1 MEKNE
6 KNCLLWLNHIKTFR
20 NYDRTRL
27 IRLFG
32 DAVSVYEILKRNGEE
47 VDALLK
53 KNVIKA
59 TTLEEILSDNEDR
72 WLDRLLS
79 DAEKKK
85 IKIVTPVDPDYPERL
100 KTITEPPLA
109 LFMKGRTELLEYE
122 NGLGVVGSR
131 RPTHYGMTMADEFSK
146 SLSRKGFTIISGM
159 AMGIDAMAHQAS
171 LESGGNTIA
180 VFGGGVDKCYPQTN
194 YDIYLEMCEKGLI
207 VSEYEPGESHIS
219 IHFPARNRIISGLS
233 DAVLVVEAALRS
245 GTLITADFA
254 LEQNKDVF
262 AVPGR
267 VTDMLSKG
275 TNNLIK
281 QGAMLADSP
290 ADILIYM
297 FGPDAFYK
305 STEGK
310 SRADTD
316 QINEQKNIKKASGQ
330 SGKELNDKQKKLLS
344 VLGFEPI
351 FIDDLIRINDMNI
364 TDTLHQMKV
373 LEDLGY
379 VRVVEQSYYIL
390 SGKNTCN

>member
-6 KNCLLWLNHIKTFR
+6 RNCLLWLNHIKTFR
-20 NYDRTRL
+20 TYDRTKL

-32 DAVSVYEILKRNGEE
+32 NAVSAYE
-47 VDALLK
+47 ALK
-53 KNVIKA
+53 KNSEEVGRLLENHVIKA
-59 TTLEEILSDNEDR
+59 STMEEIVSDNEDR

-79 DAEKKK
+79 EAERKN
-85 IKIVTPVDPDYPERL
+85 IKIVTLDDPDYPERL
-100 KTITEPPLA
+100 ASISAPPLA
-109 LFMKGRTELLEYE
+109 LFMRGRTELLDYE
-122 NGLGVVGSR
+122 NGLGVIGSR
-131 RPTHYGMTMADEFSK
+131 RPTHYGVTMADEFSK

-159 AMGIDAMAHQAS
+159 AMGIDAMAHQAA

-180 VFGGGVDKCYPQTN
+180 VFGGGVDICYPQTN
-194 YDIYLEMCEKGLI
+194 YDIFLEMCEKGLI
-207 VSEYEPGESHIS
+207 LSEYEPGEAHVS

-281 QGAMLADSP
+281 QGAILADSP

-297 FGPDAFYK
+297 FGPDEFYK
-305 STEGK
+305 STGTKRDEAATEK
-310 SRADTD
+310 SSQKVVDQPRAPL
-316 QINEQKNIKKASGQ
+316 NE
-330 SGKELNDKQKKLLS
+330 KQKKLLS
-344 VLGFEPI
+344 VLGFEPV

-373 LEDLGY
+373 LTDLGY

>member
-6 KNCLLWLNHIKTFR
+6 RNCLLWLNHIKTFR
-20 NYDRTRL
+20 TYDRTKL

-32 DAVSVYEILKRNGEE
+32 NAVSAYE
-47 VDALLK
+47 ALK
-53 KNVIKA
+53 KNSEEVGRLLEKHVIKA
-59 TTLEEILSDNEDR
+59 STMEEIVSDNEDR

-79 DAEKKK
+79 EAERKN
-85 IKIVTPVDPDYPERL
+85 IKIVTLDDPDYPERL
-100 KTITEPPLA
+100 ASISAPPLA
-109 LFMKGRTELLEYE
+109 LFMRGRTELLDYE
-122 NGLGVVGSR
+122 NGLGVIGSR
-131 RPTHYGMTMADEFSK
+131 RPTHYGVTMADEFSK

-159 AMGIDAMAHQAS
+159 AMGIDAMAHQAA

-180 VFGGGVDKCYPQTN
+180 VFGGGVDICYPQTN
-194 YDIYLEMCEKGLI
+194 YDIFLEMCEKGLI
-207 VSEYEPGESHIS
+207 LSEYEPGEAHVS

-281 QGAMLADSP
+281 QGAILADSP

-297 FGPDAFYK
+297 FGPDEFYK
-305 STEGK
+305 STGTKRDEAATEK
-310 SRADTD
+310 SSQKVVDQPRAPL
-316 QINEQKNIKKASGQ
+316 NE
-330 SGKELNDKQKKLLS
+330 KQKKLLS
-344 VLGFEPI
+344 VLGFEPV

-373 LEDLGY
+373 LTDLGY

>member
-6 KNCLLWLNHIKTFR
+6 RNCLLWLNHIKTFR
-20 NYDRTRL
+20 THDRTKL

-32 DAVSVYEILKRNGEE
+32 NAVSAYE
-47 VDALLK
+47 ALK
-53 KNVIKA
+53 KNSEEVGRLLEKHVIKA
-59 TTLEEILSDNEDR
+59 STMEEIVNDNEDR

-79 DAEKKK
+79 EAERKN
-85 IKIVTPVDPDYPERL
+85 IKIVTLDDPDYPERL
-100 KTITEPPLA
+100 ACISAPPLA
-109 LFMKGRTELLEYE
+109 LFMRGRTELLDYE
-122 NGLGVVGSR
+122 NGLGVIGSR
-131 RPTHYGMTMADEFSK
+131 RPTHYGVTMADEFSK

-159 AMGIDAMAHQAS
+159 AMGIDAMAHQAA

-180 VFGGGVDKCYPQTN
+180 VFGGGVDICYPQTN
-194 YDIYLEMCEKGLI
+194 YDIFLEMCEKGLI
-207 VSEYEPGESHIS
+207 LSEYEPGEAHVS

-281 QGAMLADSP
+281 QGAILADSP

-297 FGPDAFYK
+297 FGPDEFYK
-305 STEGK
+305 STGTKRDEAATEK
-310 SRADTD
+310 SSQKVVDQPRAPL
-316 QINEQKNIKKASGQ
+316 NE
-330 SGKELNDKQKKLLS
+330 KQKKLLS
-344 VLGFEPI
+344 VLGFEPV

-373 LEDLGY
+373 LTDLGY

>member
-1 MEKNE
+1 M
-6 KNCLLWLNHIKTFR
+6 R
-20 NYDRTRL
+20 
-27 IRLFG
+27 
-32 DAVSVYEILKRNGEE
+32 
-47 VDALLK
+47 
-53 KNVIKA
+53 
-59 TTLEEILSDNEDR
+59 
-72 WLDRLLS
+72 
-79 DAEKKK
+79 
-85 IKIVTPVDPDYPERL
+85 
-100 KTITEPPLA
+100 
-109 LFMKGRTELLEYE
+109 GRTELLDYE
-122 NGLGVVGSR
+122 NGLGVIGSR
-131 RPTHYGMTMADEFSK
+131 RPTHYGVTMADEFSK

-159 AMGIDAMAHQAS
+159 AMGIDAMAHQSA

-180 VFGGGVDKCYPQTN
+180 VFGGGVDICYPQTN
-194 YDIYLEMCEKGLI
+194 YDIFLEMCEKGLI
-207 VSEYEPGESHIS
+207 LSEYEPGEAHVS

-281 QGAMLADSP
+281 QGAILADSP

-297 FGPDAFYK
+297 VGPDEFYK
-305 STEGK
+305 STGTKRDEAATEK
-310 SRADTD
+310 SSQKVVDQPRAPL
-316 QINEQKNIKKASGQ
+316 NE
-330 SGKELNDKQKKLLS
+330 KQKKLLS
-344 VLGFEPI
+344 VLGFEPV

-373 LEDLGY
+373 LTDLGY

>member
-6 KNCLLWLNHIKTFR
+6 RNCLLWLNHIKTFR
-20 NYDRTRL
+20 TYDRTKL

-32 DAVSVYEILKRNGEE
+32 NAVSAYE
-47 VDALLK
+47 ALK
-53 KNVIKA
+53 KNSEEVGRLLEKHVIKA
-59 TTLEEILSDNEDR
+59 STMEEIVNDNEDR

-79 DAEKKK
+79 EAERKN
-85 IKIVTPVDPDYPERL
+85 IKIVTLDDPDYPERL
-100 KTITEPPLA
+100 ACISAPPLA
-109 LFMKGRTELLEYE
+109 LFMRGRTELLDYE
-122 NGLGVVGSR
+122 NGLGVIGSR
-131 RPTHYGMTMADEFSK
+131 RPTHYGVTMADEFSK

-159 AMGIDAMAHQAS
+159 AMGIDAMAHQAA

-180 VFGGGVDKCYPQTN
+180 VFGGGVDICYPQTN
-194 YDIYLEMCEKGLI
+194 YDIFLEMCEKGLI
-207 VSEYEPGESHIS
+207 LSEYEPGEAHVS

-281 QGAMLADSP
+281 QGAILADSP

-297 FGPDAFYK
+297 FGPDEFYK
-305 STEGK
+305 STGTKRDEAATEK
-310 SRADTD
+310 SSQKVVDQPRAPL
-316 QINEQKNIKKASGQ
+316 NE
-330 SGKELNDKQKKLLS
+330 KQKKLLS
-344 VLGFEPI
+344 VLGFEPV
-351 FIDDLIRINDMNI
+351 FIDNLIRINDMNI

-373 LEDLGY
+373 LTDLGY

>member
-6 KNCLLWLNHIKTFR
+6 RNCLLWLNHIKTFR
-20 NYDRTRL
+20 TNDRTKL

-32 DAVSVYEILKRNGEE
+32 NAVSAYE
-47 VDALLK
+47 ALK
-53 KNVIKA
+53 KNSEEVGRLLEKHVIKA
-59 TTLEEILSDNEDR
+59 STMEEIVNDNEDR

-79 DAEKKK
+79 EAERKN
-85 IKIVTPVDPDYPERL
+85 IKIVTLDDPDYPERL
-100 KTITEPPLA
+100 ACISAPPLA
-109 LFMKGRTELLEYE
+109 LFMRGRTELLDYE
-122 NGLGVVGSR
+122 NGLGVIGSR
-131 RPTHYGMTMADEFSK
+131 RPTHYGVTMADEFSK

-159 AMGIDAMAHQAS
+159 AMGIDAMAHQAA

-180 VFGGGVDKCYPQTN
+180 VFGGGVDICYPQTN
-194 YDIYLEMCEKGLI
+194 YDIFLEMCEKGLI
-207 VSEYEPGESHIS
+207 LSEYEPGEAHVS

-281 QGAMLADSP
+281 QGAILADSP

-297 FGPDAFYK
+297 FGPDEFYK
-305 STEGK
+305 STGTKRDEAATEK
-310 SRADTD
+310 SSQKVVDQPRAPL
-316 QINEQKNIKKASGQ
+316 NE
-330 SGKELNDKQKKLLS
+330 KQKKLLS
-344 VLGFEPI
+344 VLGFEPV

-373 LEDLGY
+373 LTDLGY

>member
-6 KNCLLWLNHIKTFR
+6 RNCLLWLNHIKTFR
-20 NYDRTRL
+20 TYDRTKL

-32 DAVSVYEILKRNGEE
+32 NAVSAYE
-47 VDALLK
+47 ALK
-53 KNVIKA
+53 KNSEEVGRLLEKHVIKA
-59 TTLEEILSDNEDR
+59 STKEEIVNDNEDR

-79 DAEKKK
+79 EAERKN
-85 IKIVTPVDPDYPERL
+85 IKIVTLDDPDYPERL
-100 KTITEPPLA
+100 ASISAPPLA
-109 LFMKGRTELLEYE
+109 LFMRGRTELLDYE
-122 NGLGVVGSR
+122 NGLGVIGSR
-131 RPTHYGMTMADEFSK
+131 RPTHYGVTMADEFSK

-159 AMGIDAMAHQAS
+159 AMGIDAMAHQAA

-180 VFGGGVDKCYPQTN
+180 VFGGGVDICYPQTN
-194 YDIYLEMCEKGLI
+194 YDIFLEMCEKGLI
-207 VSEYEPGESHIS
+207 LSEYEPGEAHVS

-281 QGAMLADSP
+281 QGAILADSP

-297 FGPDAFYK
+297 FGPDEFYK
-305 STEGK
+305 STGTKRDEAATEK
-310 SRADTD
+310 SSQKVVDQPRAPL
-316 QINEQKNIKKASGQ
+316 NE
-330 SGKELNDKQKKLLS
+330 KQKKLLS
-344 VLGFEPI
+344 VLGFEPV

-373 LEDLGY
+373 LTDLGY

>member
-6 KNCLLWLNHIKTFR
+6 RNCLLWLNHIKTFR
-20 NYDRTRL
+20 TYDRTKL

-32 DAVSVYEILKRNGEE
+32 NAVSTYE
-47 VDALLK
+47 ALK
-53 KNVIKA
+53 KNSEEVGRLLEKHVIKA
-59 TTLEEILSDNEDR
+59 STMEEIVSDNEDR

-79 DAEKKK
+79 KAERKN
-85 IKIVTPVDPDYPERL
+85 IKIVTLDDPDYPERL
-100 KTITEPPLA
+100 ASISAPPLA
-109 LFMKGRTELLEYE
+109 LFMRGRTELLDYE
-122 NGLGVVGSR
+122 NGLGVIGSR
-131 RPTHYGMTMADEFSK
+131 RPTHYGVTMADEFSK

-159 AMGIDAMAHQAS
+159 AMGIDAMAHQAT

-180 VFGGGVDKCYPQTN
+180 VFGGGVDICYPQTN
-194 YDIYLEMCEKGLI
+194 YDIFLEMCEKGLI
-207 VSEYEPGESHIS
+207 LSEYEPGEAHVS

-281 QGAMLADSP
+281 QGAILADSP

-297 FGPDAFYK
+297 FGPDEFYK
-305 STEGK
+305 STGTKRDEAATEK
-310 SRADTD
+310 SSQKVVD
-316 QINEQKNIKKASGQ
+316 QPRVPLNE
-330 SGKELNDKQKKLLS
+330 KQKKLLS
-344 VLGFEPI
+344 VLGFEPV

-373 LEDLGY
+373 LTDLGY

>member
-6 KNCLLWLNHIKTFR
+6 RNCLLWLNHIKTFR
-20 NYDRTRL
+20 TYDRTKL

-32 DAVSVYEILKRNGEE
+32 NAVSAYE
-47 VDALLK
+47 ALK
-53 KNVIKA
+53 KNSEEVGRLLEKHVIKA
-59 TTLEEILSDNEDR
+59 STMEEIVNDNEDR

-79 DAEKKK
+79 EAERKN
-85 IKIVTPVDPDYPERL
+85 IKIVTLDDPDYPERL
-100 KTITEPPLA
+100 ASISAPPLA
-109 LFMKGRTELLEYE
+109 LFMRGRTELLDYE
-122 NGLGVVGSR
+122 NGLGVIGSR
-131 RPTHYGMTMADEFSK
+131 RPTHYGVTMADEFSK

-159 AMGIDAMAHQAS
+159 AMGIDAMAHQAA

-180 VFGGGVDKCYPQTN
+180 VFGGGVDICYPQTN
-194 YDIYLEMCEKGLI
+194 YDIFLEMCEKGLI
-207 VSEYEPGESHIS
+207 LSEYEPGEAHVS

-281 QGAMLADSP
+281 QGAILADSP

-297 FGPDAFYK
+297 FGPDEFYK
-305 STEGK
+305 STGTKRDEAATEK
-310 SRADTD
+310 SSQKVVDQPRAPL
-316 QINEQKNIKKASGQ
+316 NE
-330 SGKELNDKQKKLLS
+330 KQKKLLS
-344 VLGFEPI
+344 VLGFEPV

-373 LEDLGY
+373 LTDLGY

>member
-6 KNCLLWLNHIKTFR
+6 RNCLLWLNHIKTFR
-20 NYDRTRL
+20 THDRTKL

-32 DAVSVYEILKRNGEE
+32 NAVSTYE
-47 VDALLK
+47 ALK
-53 KNVIKA
+53 KNSEEVGRLLEKHVIKA
-59 TTLEEILSDNEDR
+59 STMEEIVNDNEDR

-79 DAEKKK
+79 EAERKN
-85 IKIVTPVDPDYPERL
+85 IKIVTLDDPDYPERL
-100 KTITEPPLA
+100 ACISAPPLA
-109 LFMKGRTELLEYE
+109 LFMRGRTELLDYE
-122 NGLGVVGSR
+122 NGLGVIGSR
-131 RPTHYGMTMADEFSK
+131 RPTHYGVTMADEFSK

-159 AMGIDAMAHQAS
+159 AMGIDAMAHQAA

-180 VFGGGVDKCYPQTN
+180 VFGGGVDICYPQTN
-194 YDIYLEMCEKGLI
+194 YDIFLEMCEKGLI
-207 VSEYEPGESHIS
+207 LSEYEPGEAHVS

-281 QGAMLADSP
+281 QGAILADSP

-297 FGPDAFYK
+297 FGPDEFYK
-305 STEGK
+305 STGTKRDEAATEK
-310 SRADTD
+310 SSQTVVDQPRAPL
-316 QINEQKNIKKASGQ
+316 NE
-330 SGKELNDKQKKLLS
+330 KQKKLLS
-344 VLGFEPI
+344 VLGFEPV

-364 TDTLHQMKV
+364 TDTLHQMKE
-373 LEDLGY
+373 LTDLGY

>member
-6 KNCLLWLNHIKTFR
+6 RNCLLWLNHIKTFR
-20 NYDRTRL
+20 TYDRTKL

-32 DAVSVYEILKRNGEE
+32 NAVSAYE
-47 VDALLK
+47 ALK
-53 KNVIKA
+53 KNSEEVGRLLEKHVIKA
-59 TTLEEILSDNEDR
+59 STMEEIVNDNEDR

-79 DAEKKK
+79 EAERKN
-85 IKIVTPVDPDYPERL
+85 IKIVTLDDPDYPERL
-100 KTITEPPLA
+100 ACISAPPLA
-109 LFMKGRTELLEYE
+109 LFMRGRTELLDYE
-122 NGLGVVGSR
+122 NGLGVIGSR
-131 RPTHYGMTMADEFSK
+131 RPTHYGVTMADEFSK

-159 AMGIDAMAHQAS
+159 AMGIDAMAHQAA

-180 VFGGGVDKCYPQTN
+180 VFGGGVDICYPQTN
-194 YDIYLEMCEKGLI
+194 YDIFLEMCEKGLI
-207 VSEYEPGESHIS
+207 LSEYEPGEAHVS

-281 QGAMLADSP
+281 QGAILADSP

-297 FGPDAFYK
+297 FGPDEFYK
-305 STEGK
+305 STGTKRDEAATEK
-310 SRADTD
+310 SSQKVVDQPRAPL
-316 QINEQKNIKKASGQ
+316 NE
-330 SGKELNDKQKKLLS
+330 KQKKLLS
-344 VLGFEPI
+344 VLGFEPV

-364 TDTLHQMKV
+364 TDTRHQMKV
-373 LEDLGY
+373 LTDLGY

>member
-6 KNCLLWLNHIKTFR
+6 RNCLLWLNHIKTFR
-20 NYDRTRL
+20 TNDRTKL

-32 DAVSVYEILKRNGEE
+32 NAVSTYE
-47 VDALLK
+47 ALK
-53 KNVIKA
+53 KNSEEVGRLLEKHVIKA
-59 TTLEEILSDNEDR
+59 STMEEIVNDNEDR

-79 DAEKKK
+79 EAERKN
-85 IKIVTPVDPDYPERL
+85 IKIVTLDDPDYPERL
-100 KTITEPPLA
+100 ACISAPPLA
-109 LFMKGRTELLEYE
+109 LFMRGRTELLDYE
-122 NGLGVVGSR
+122 NGLGVIGSR
-131 RPTHYGMTMADEFSK
+131 RPTHYGVTMADEFSK

-159 AMGIDAMAHQAS
+159 AMGIEAMAHQAA

-180 VFGGGVDKCYPQTN
+180 VFGGGVDICYPQTN
-194 YDIYLEMCEKGLI
+194 YDIFLEMCEKGLI
-207 VSEYEPGESHIS
+207 LSEYEPGEAHVS

-262 AVPGR
+262 AVPCR

-281 QGAMLADSP
+281 QGAILADSP

-297 FGPDAFYK
+297 FGPDEFYK
-305 STEGK
+305 STGTKRDEAATEK
-310 SRADTD
+310 SSQKVVDQPRAPL
-316 QINEQKNIKKASGQ
+316 NE
-330 SGKELNDKQKKLLS
+330 KQKKLLS
-344 VLGFEPI
+344 VLGFEPV

-373 LEDLGY
+373 LTDLGY